1 MKYRIVPVD
10 TRQPEVVQLLSLL
23 QKACLPTIKFTQSH
37 KDAGMLLTHRT
48 VRLLGSLVLFPLVVG
63 LTLCIF
69 VGQVLYA
76 LIVDAGFRRGL
87 LKRGFA
93 KPKR

>member
-1 MKYRIVPVD
+1 M
-10 TRQPEVVQLLSLL
+10 S
-23 QKACLPTIKFTQSH
+23 
-37 KDAGMLLTHRT
+37 LTHRM

-76 LIVDAGFRRGL
+76 LIVDAGFRKGL